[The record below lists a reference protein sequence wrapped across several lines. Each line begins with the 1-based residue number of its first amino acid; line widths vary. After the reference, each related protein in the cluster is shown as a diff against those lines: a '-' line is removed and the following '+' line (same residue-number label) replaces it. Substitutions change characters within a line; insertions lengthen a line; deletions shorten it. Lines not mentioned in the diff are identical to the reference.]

1 MAMECKVCELHNDGT
16 ASLADDIAR
25 LQANR
30 DTYFVECGGDLV
42 EGHGVFVGDEFDLW
56 PTNVTLLDDDGQP
69 TDREYSPALVVEL
82 NGQWFTDI
90 VGIPVVSRTADKV
103 YSPAS

>member
-16 ASLADDIAR
+16 ASLADDLAR

-42 EGHGVFVGDEFDLW
+42 EGHGVFFGDEFDLW
-56 PTNVTLLDDDGQP
+56 PSHHTWVHGGVTHLGNAGDKVN
-69 TDREYSPALVVEL
+69 A
-82 NGQWFTDI
+82 NAQWYVDA
-90 VGIPVVSRTADKV
+90 VGIPVVSHTFDKV

>member
-16 ASLADDIAR
+16 ASLADDIAK

-30 DTYFVECGGDLV
+30 DTYFVEEDGDLV

-56 PTNVTLLDDDGQP
+56 PSYSDDTVSDV
-69 TDREYSPALVVEL
+69 A
-82 NGQWFTDI
+82 QWFTDI
-90 VGIPVVSRTADKV
+90 VGIPVVSHTADRV